1 MKRQV
6 EQLIS
11 EYLSFFP
18 CVVILGVRQTGKT
31 TLLKRVM
38 SVAEKN
44 QRRSFFDLESRA
56 DYDQIERD
64 PDLFLRTNPGPMA
77 IDEAQRLPA
86 LFPALRVAID
96 KRRDQVG
103 AYLISGSSSPE
114 LLREISESLAGRV
127 GIIEISPFSFSETR
141 GTTTPNLL
149 RLFAHE
155 IASESQTAQL
165 MDAIG
170 QFETNVGL
178 GQINDY
184 WFNGGY
190 PEPWIN
196 KSPRFREVW
205 RDQYLKT
212 YIERDIARLFPGL
225 NSLRFRRFVEILA
238 GCSGTMINYSNI
250 AKIIDVSQPTVK
262 DYIRIAHGTY
272 IWRNLPAYNK
282 NVSKR
287 VSKHPRG
294 YFRDTGMLHHILQ
307 ISSVK
312 QLLSHP
318 QMGFSW
324 EALVI
329 DEILRSLDAAG
340 INYQPYYYRTAAGAE
355 VDLVLEGKF
364 GLIPFEIKYTQ
375 TVDRKYLRSLRDFI
389 EEFNCP
395 FGVVVNNDEKIRRY
409 DNNIVGIPF
418 AFLTSQN

>member
-1 MKRQV
+1 
-6 EQLIS
+6 
-11 EYLSFFP
+11 
-18 CVVILGVRQTGKT
+18 
-31 TLLKRVM
+31 M

-184 WFNGGY
+184 WLNGGY

-272 IWRNLPAYNK
+272 IWRNLPAYSK

-294 YFRDTGMLHHILQ
+294 YFRDTGMLHHIQQ